1 MSKLEIQRRKLP
13 DDEPPILLVDSFIS
27 DTDMKYLDEHGWY
40 ALAREYR
47 ERFGKRYP
55 GFAESDVSVKKYM
68 EQLRAQFPGE
78 NLDELIDRYTDHRTE
93 EEKRAEQEMLVD
105 DLAQQLNQNS

>member
-1 MSKLEIQRRKLP
+1 MSM
-13 DDEPPILLVDSFIS
+13 PITPELAGFMRSLGYDQLRQAYKE
-27 DTDMKYLDEHGWY
+27 KYGKPYPMFCMGETKVRG
-40 ALAREYR
+40 AR
-47 ERFGKRYP
+47 
-55 GFAESDVSVKKYM
+55 YM

-93 EEKRAEQEMLVD
+93 EEKRAELETLVD

>member
-1 MSKLEIQRRKLP
+1 MSM
-13 DDEPPILLVDSFIS
+13 PITPELADFMRSLGYDQLRQAYEE
-27 DTDMKYLDEHGWY
+27 KY
-40 ALAREYR
+40 
-47 ERFGKRYP
+47 GKPYP
-55 GFAESDVSVKKYM
+55 MFCMGETKVSGAPYM

-93 EEKRAEQEMLVD
+93 EEKRAELEMLVD

>member
-1 MSKLEIQRRKLP
+1 MSM
-13 DDEPPILLVDSFIS
+13 PITPELAGFMRSLGYDQLRQAYEE
-27 DTDMKYLDEHGWY
+27 KY
-40 ALAREYR
+40 
-47 ERFGKRYP
+47 GKPYP
-55 GFAESDVSVKKYM
+55 MFCMGETKVSGAPYM

-93 EEKRAEQEMLVD
+93 EEKRAELEMLVD

>member
-68 EQLRAQFPGE
+68 EQLRAVFK
-78 NLDELIDRYTDHRTE
+78 DEDVDVIIKKHSSPTPVSFDDI
-93 EEKRAEQEMLVD
+93 AEMILK
-105 DLAQQLNQNS
+105 NSGR

>member
-1 MSKLEIQRRKLP
+1 MSM
-13 DDEPPILLVDSFIS
+13 PITPELAGFMRSLGYDQLRQAYEE
-27 DTDMKYLDEHGWY
+27 KYGKPYPMFCMGETKVSG
-40 ALAREYR
+40 AR
-47 ERFGKRYP
+47 
-55 GFAESDVSVKKYM
+55 YM

-93 EEKRAEQEMLVD
+93 EEKRAELEMLLD

>member
-1 MSKLEIQRRKLP
+1 MSM
-13 DDEPPILLVDSFIS
+13 PITPELAGFMRSLGYDQLRQAYKE
-27 DTDMKYLDEHGWY
+27 KYGKPYPMFCMGETKASG
-40 ALAREYR
+40 AR
-47 ERFGKRYP
+47 
-55 GFAESDVSVKKYM
+55 YM

-93 EEKRAEQEMLVD
+93 EEKRAELETLVD